1 MTATV
6 ALALQLGRVAVLA
19 CAAELPT
26 TPGDCDLCAAP
37 GPLHAV
43 EGHRLCGG
51 CLQARAIDTLDA
63 IKALREELAP

>member
-1 MTATV
+1 MTAAV
-6 ALALQLGRVAVLA
+6 ALAIQLGRVAVLIA
-19 CAAELPT
+19 VATSPT

-51 CLQARAIDTLDA
+51 CLQARTVDVLDL